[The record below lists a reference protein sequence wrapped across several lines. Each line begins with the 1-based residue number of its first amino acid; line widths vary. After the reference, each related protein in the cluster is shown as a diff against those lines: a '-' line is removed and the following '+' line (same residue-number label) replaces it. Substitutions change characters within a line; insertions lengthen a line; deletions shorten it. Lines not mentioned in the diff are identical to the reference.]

1 MFPLAGWIC
10 FTSSNVKKGIQILI
24 SMVSADL
31 FLITRFKLKS
41 LISTGSALWSRLS
54 IDGLANFSFCEIPL
68 AFNLLGVKL

>member
-1 MFPLAGWIC
+1 
-10 FTSSNVKKGIQILI
+10 
-24 SMVSADL
+24 MVSADL